1 VLTKLAARKKIG
13 LARSDSPL
21 NYRPKRWSSPVSTGE
36 AREWCPSGATLGGRG
51 PWARQRTHLSIS
63 SRSAWRFLTAMSPS
77 ASSETSI
84 STSHLRFH
92 EAEVVAALAVGVEGE
107 GGGVGVPDLSGD
119 RSRGGG
125 SQLHGHYQ
133 RGRGRR
139 LCQVSRSLVLRSDR
153 ATDAVT
159 IFFLS
164 WFSPRYSLHCCSPWM
179 FIHFWL
185 QRIK

>member
-1 VLTKLAARKKIG
+1 MVSIRRHSRWKG
-13 LARSDSPL
+13 PL
-21 NYRPKRWSSPVSTGE
+21 
-36 AREWCPSGATLGGRG
+36 G
-51 PWARQRTHLSIS
+51 PAEDPPLHL
-63 SRSAWRFLTAMSPS
+63 LP
-77 ASSETSI
+77 
-84 STSHLRFH
+84 
-92 EAEVVAALAVGVEGE
+92 VGVE
-107 GGGVGVPDLSGD
+107 VPHGDEPVCFLRDIDLNQPPQIPRGRGRGRPRGRGRGRSRG